1 MKHLARI
8 QLVKKSTE
16 VIEDTGM
23 QCDKRNV
30 INRSIYR
37 KRRQNLLTN
46 HQKNTLVKTNK
57 KTTDNHLKSNEGE

>member
-37 KRRQNLLTN
+37 K
-46 HQKNTLVKTNK
+46 KDKTC
-57 KTTDNHLKSNEGE
+57 

>member
-30 INRSIYR
+30 INRSIY
-37 KRRQNLLTN
+37 K
-46 HQKNTLVKTNK
+46 KK
-57 KTTDNHLKSNEGE
+57 KTKPANKPSKKHTCKNK